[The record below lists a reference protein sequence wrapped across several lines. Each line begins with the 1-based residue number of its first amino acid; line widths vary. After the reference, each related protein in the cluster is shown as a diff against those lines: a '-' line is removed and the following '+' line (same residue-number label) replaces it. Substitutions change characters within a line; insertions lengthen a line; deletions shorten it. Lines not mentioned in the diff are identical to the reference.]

1 MLRGFW
7 SCKNHGMDEYERHT
21 REELAILEA
30 LVRAMDQR
38 DAVFQVIDDS
48 ENVDEAIRRVGELL
62 GVGAVSSRAVVDLQ
76 VRRFTRDQRR
86 AMAARAGELRS
97 LLRDGR

>member
-7 SCKNHGMDEYERHT
+7 SCKNRGMDEYERHK
-21 REELAILEA
+21 RDELAILEA
-30 LVRAMDQR
+30 LVRAVDQR
-38 DAVFQVIDDS
+38 HEVFQVIDDS

-62 GVGAVSSRAVVDLQ
+62 GVGAVSSRAVVDLP

-97 LLRDGR
+97 FLRDGR